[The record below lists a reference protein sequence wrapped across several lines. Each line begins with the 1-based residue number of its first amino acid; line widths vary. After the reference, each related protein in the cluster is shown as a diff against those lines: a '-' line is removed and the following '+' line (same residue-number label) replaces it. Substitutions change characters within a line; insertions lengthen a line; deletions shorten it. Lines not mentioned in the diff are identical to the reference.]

1 MIPKCRINTYSKGTN
16 DFQSTQYSLDERKN
30 DHAGYT
36 KQR

>member
-30 DHAGYT
+30 DHVKST

>member
-1 MIPKCRINTYSKGTN
+1 MIPKCRITTYSKGTN

-30 DHAGYT
+30 DHAKST